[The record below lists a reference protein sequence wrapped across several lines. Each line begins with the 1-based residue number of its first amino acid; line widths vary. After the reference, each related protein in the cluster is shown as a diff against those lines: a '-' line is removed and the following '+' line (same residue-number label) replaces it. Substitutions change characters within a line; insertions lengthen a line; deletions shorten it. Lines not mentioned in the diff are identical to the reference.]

1 MRPCLQ
7 TRYPAGIGPPVYMA
21 KVGGTP
27 IIGVPIIGAPI
38 MGAPAIGGAI
48 IGAPI
53 IGAPITGAPI
63 TGAPITG
70 APITGAPM
78 TGAPII
84 GGGIGAY
91 IAEMRRSEKEII
103 NFEQPE
109 KKKNQYFFEYL
120 NKIWKVSARCIME
133 GCCMASGVSLI
144 LKSKG
149 IGQVKGVLK
158 VDFAFL

>member
-1 MRPCLQ
+1 MGFMRPCLQ
-7 TRYPAGIGPPVYMA
+7 TRYPAGIGPPVYIA

-27 IIGVPIIGAPI
+27 IIGVAIIGAPIIGGPI

-53 IGAPITGAPI
+53 I
-63 TGAPITG
+63 G

-120 NKIWKVSARCIME
+120 NKILKVSARCIME

-144 LKSKG
+144 LKSEG
-149 IGQVKGVLK
+149 TRQVKGFLK